1 MSLRLIRA
9 IANSENSDELHLSRI
24 LFLLNASS
32 KKGTKTVAGITK
44 LAKIDFLLRY
54 PNCLERALEYLSKDT
69 QAANIQE
76 FERTT
81 IESRMVRFRY
91 GPWDERYR
99 RWIGLLIAKGLANT
113 FVRGRT
119 IHVEIT
125 DKGKQVVYEL
135 ANVSEFGIL
144 NLRSEIIIKAVGG
157 FSATKIMNFIYDVF
171 PELSDMKWG
180 EEISI

>member
-24 LFLLNASS
+24 LLLLNAAS
-32 KKGTKTVAGITK
+32 KRRTKTVAGITK

-54 PNCLERALEYLSKDT
+54 PNCLERALAYLSKDT
-69 QAANIQE
+69 DAANIQE
-76 FERTT
+76 YERTT

-99 RWIGLLIAKGLANT
+99 RWIGLLVAKGLALT

-125 DKGKQVVYEL
+125 EKGKQVAQQL
-135 ANVSEFGIL
+135 SDIPEFDIL
-144 NLRSEIIIKAVGG
+144 DVRSEIITKAVGG
-157 FSATKIMNFIYDVF
+157 FSATKIMNFIYEVF